1 MFAKK
6 KTSDDV
12 NDESDPLGVGSFEKD
27 ANDWRVG
34 DILLLE
40 KKIAKGKEDQL
51 PQKGSD
57 AWLEINFPEP
67 KKKTSKMEEY
77 PTV

>member
-1 MFAKK
+1 MRFLFAKK

-34 DILLLE
+34 DILLL
-40 KKIAKGKEDQL
+40 KKNRERRRRPIAAERIRRVARD
-51 PQKGSD
+51 
-57 AWLEINFPEP
+57 
-67 KKKTSKMEEY
+67 
-77 PTV
+77 